1 MDVNLV
7 PSVSLNVNYKENT
20 PKVLFYP
27 QTVFQKKKTIVNKKW
42 YSRDKKYL
50 NKCE

>member
-1 MDVNLV
+1 MDVNLF

-20 PKVLFYP
+20 PKVLFYA
-27 QTVFQKKKTIVNKKW
+27 QTVFQKKTIVNKKW
-42 YSRDKKYL
+42 YFRDKKYL